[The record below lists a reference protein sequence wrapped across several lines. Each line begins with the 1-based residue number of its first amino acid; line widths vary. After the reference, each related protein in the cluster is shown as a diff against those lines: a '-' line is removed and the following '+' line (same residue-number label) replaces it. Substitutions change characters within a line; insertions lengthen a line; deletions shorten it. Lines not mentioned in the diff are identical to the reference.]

1 MDQPISSILF
11 KCKFIQAMYGKKNR
25 MSYKFNIID
34 ACMYEC
40 YTFITLLVDICMLYM
55 AICKTLLNR
64 CCISLTVYESLSDCE
79 LIYVTRAELL
89 LITTE
94 SVAVF
99 SIWISSKS
107 FSSTGKSDLLSGTN
121 SVMVCCCS
129 L

>member
-1 MDQPISSILF
+1 MGGEEPHGSAYKLYLVQVQTIF
-11 KCKFIQAMYGKKNR
+11 TQQGKFIQAMYGKKNR
-25 MSYKFNIID
+25 MSYRFNIID

-99 SIWISSKS
+99 SI
-107 FSSTGKSDLLSGTN
+107 
-121 SVMVCCCS
+121 
-129 L
+129 